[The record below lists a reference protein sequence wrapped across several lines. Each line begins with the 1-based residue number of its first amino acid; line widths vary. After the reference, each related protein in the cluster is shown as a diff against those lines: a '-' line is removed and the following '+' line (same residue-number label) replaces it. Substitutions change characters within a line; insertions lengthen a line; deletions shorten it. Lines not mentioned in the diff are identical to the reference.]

1 MVSRTFRLSSGVISV
16 WDDRKIGQRRGRGG
30 ALQKDYWFLRRPRQQ
45 FRCFHG
51 LPLKMLKAGL
61 DLRRRRERRAGH
73 EIEHTDAPYA
83 LSYDVVPVLATREA
97 ANDVSVDW
105 SWR

>member
-1 MVSRTFRLSSGVISV
+1 
-16 WDDRKIGQRRGRGG
+16 
-30 ALQKDYWFLRRPRQQ
+30 
-45 FRCFHG
+45 
-51 LPLKMLKAGL
+51 MLKADL

-105 SWR
+105 SWRYIDVAAKQTRCLITDLQTPNING